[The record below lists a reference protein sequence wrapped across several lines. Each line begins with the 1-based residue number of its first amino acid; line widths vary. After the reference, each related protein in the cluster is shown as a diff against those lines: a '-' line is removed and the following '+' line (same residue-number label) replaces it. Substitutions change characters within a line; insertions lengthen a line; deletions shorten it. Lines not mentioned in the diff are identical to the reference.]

1 MYRCIHYF
9 LMHAHQLQVC
19 GGESHRVST
28 LMTYL
33 LPTVGLSHEKKII
46 IHHHTYFYKYVC
58 IS

>member
-46 IHHHTYFYKYVC
+46 IHHHTYFYK
-58 IS
+58 